1 VRRFSRIAGRLALA
15 LGVFAAADLAAGA
28 LLLPHD
34 ANYRSQEPWFHHG
47 LRPNASGLSQWGEGQ
62 VYPAHVNS
70 LGFLDREVRE
80 IPLHSERR
88 RVLLI
93 GDSFTEGIGVPF
105 ERTFAGLLQER
116 LEPAG
121 IDVLNAGVMSFSP
134 RLERL
139 RLEQLLDE
147 VGLEVDELVL
157 LIDISDIQDQ
167 ILYRKFVP
175 RRATAAERARAAAW
189 RWVTQHSFAIG
200 SVDEL
205 LATRRR
211 NALREKYKVTV
222 LPPWLDYFWLEGQDH
237 EPSSDPDFPL
247 VRVQWT
253 GDELFENPWTDL
265 GLAMAR
271 EDLLAIAE
279 LCRRHGI
286 ELTLGV
292 YPWPTQVRTFERES
306 RQEFLWE
313 TFAAEHGL
321 GFVSLW
327 DDFMPAGDYDPEELY
342 RRNFIVGDVHWNG
355 AGHRLVADR
364 LEPLLR

>member
-1 VRRFSRIAGRLALA
+1 VRRLSRIAGRLALA
-15 LGVFAAADLAAGA
+15 LGAFALADLAAGT

-34 ANYRSQEPWFHHG
+34 LNYRSREPWFHHG
-47 LRPNASGLSQWGEGQ
+47 LRPNASGMSQWGSGPL
-62 VYPAHVNS
+62 YPAHVNS

-80 IPLHSERR
+80 VPLASDGR

-105 ERTFAGLLQER
+105 EQTFAGILQER
-116 LEPAG
+116 LAPEG
-121 IDVLNAGVMSFSP
+121 IEVLNAGVMSFSP

-139 RLEQLLDE
+139 RLEQLFDE

-167 ILYRKFVP
+167 VLYRKFVP
-175 RRATAAERARAAAW
+175 RHATAVESARAGAW
-189 RWVTQHSFAIG
+189 RWVTRHSLSIG
-200 SVDEL
+200 YAERM
-205 LATRRR
+205 LAARRR
-211 NALREKYKVTV
+211 NALREKYGATV

-237 EPSSDPDFPL
+237 EPSSDPSFAR
-247 VRVQWT
+247 VRVLWT
-253 GDELFENPWTDL
+253 GDEYFANPWTDL

-271 EDLLAIAE
+271 EDLVAIAE
-279 LCRRHGI
+279 LCRRHGV

-292 YPWPTQVRTFERES
+292 YPWPTQVRIFERES
-306 RQEFLWE
+306 RQVYLWE

-321 GFVSLW
+321 GFVSFW
-327 DDFMPAGDYDPEELY
+327 GDFMPEGDYDPEELY
-342 RRNFIVGDVHWNG
+342 VRNFIEGDVHWNE